1 MATITE
7 WLKWLFCLL
16 TFLLTFF
23 CCSACIS
30 FLHLP
35 LVLSWADGRFQ
46 VGRSREDETSV
57 TGLRW
62 ESRWHRPGWNK
73 DAAHVWWGYDVTT
86 LHAPSELGLICWIL
100 SDRCKRELKS
110 HPHGAKKQNKK
121 TCLLVNIDK
130 LLYGYELWYSVW
142 LWIVI
147 FCISGFRSPVRRV
160 WWLGANEYVKAACC
174 IPLPANQGVT
184 APFCEGLGKVE
195 RHPVFVQTWR
205 GPSCLVSISIYSI
218 SHSTHI

>member
-1 MATITE
+1 MAGSKSDGAE
-7 WLKWLFCLL
+7 KMKRQ
-16 TFLLTFF
+16 
-23 CCSACIS
+23 S
-30 FLHLP
+30 
-35 LVLSWADGRFQ
+35 LVCGESWGGTDLGETKMQLMSDEDMMWRHCMLQVSWASF
-46 VGRSREDETSV
+46 VGFWAIAVKGSWSHTLM
-57 TGLRW
+57 G
-62 ESRWHRPGWNK
+62 PKKKNK
-73 DAAHVWWGYDVTT
+73 
-86 LHAPSELGLICWIL
+86 
-100 SDRCKRELKS
+100 
-110 HPHGAKKQNKK
+110 KK

-160 WWLGANEYVKAACC
+160 WWLGANEYVKAACG

-205 GPSCLVSISIYSI
+205 GPSRLVSISIYSI